1 MNLSN
6 AGRNEIN
13 SMQPPKALKSRI
25 LFCLSI
31 IIFFVSPAFR
41 DGLMV
46 RGEAIVIDG
55 DTLTINGRNIRLN
68 GIAAP
73 ELNEKGGQSAK
84 YSMERILKGKMIKC
98 SLSGQKSYRRHIGTC
113 WLGQLDIA
121 AVLIAQGK
129 ARDCPRYSLN
139 RYKAL
144 ETSDSRRLILPRYCQ
159 KK

>member
-6 AGRNEIN
+6 AGQNEIN
-13 SMQPPKALKSRI
+13 SMQPPKALRSRI

-31 IIFFVSPAFR
+31 ILFFVSPAFS

-84 YSMERILKGKMIKC
+84 YL
-98 SLSGQKSYRRHIGTC
+98 SLIHI
-113 WLGQLDIA
+113 
-121 AVLIAQGK
+121 
-129 ARDCPRYSLN
+129 
-139 RYKAL
+139 
-144 ETSDSRRLILPRYCQ
+144 
-159 KK
+159 